1 MNTNMCIYV
10 NILENNYTK
19 SIYYF
24 EISNKINFGKFKELI
39 YKRFD
44 ILSFNIL
51 FVAMHLDS
59 DDNNLNNK
67 LLDFFLF
74 KNESIIKI
82 ISKNNDK
89 SDLTNS
95 KISRL
100 LNSNECK
107 KMHYVAYNINK
118 PVIIKKQ
125 YDIYS
130 NLKYVYIITPNG
142 SLYEGQLYEI
152 FDKLYK
158 LGYKYKS
165 CAIDN
170 EINTVKYLNN
180 SYYLF

>member
-1 MNTNMCIYV
+1 MNTYMCIYV
-10 NILENNYTK
+10 DILEKNYTK
-19 SIYYF
+19 SIYNF
-24 EISNKINFGKFKELI
+24 EISSNITFGKFKELI
-39 YKRFD
+39 CKRFN

-51 FVAMHLDS
+51 FVEMCLDS
-59 DDNNLNNK
+59 DDIKLNNK

-82 ISKNNDK
+82 IPKNNNK
-89 SDLTNS
+89 PDLRNF
-95 KISRL
+95 KILHL
-100 LNSNECK
+100 LDSNECK
-107 KMHYVAYNINK
+107 RMHYAAYNINK

-130 NLKYVYIITPNG
+130 NLEYVYTITPNG
-142 SLYEGQLYEI
+142 SIYKGQLYEI

-158 LGYKYKS
+158 LGYKYNQ